1 MGLVFP
7 GYLDNMERVEIEN
20 RAEMTSSAGDQA
32 AATDASTRQR
42 VLDLLLER
50 GTMTAAE
57 LADALEL
64 TPAGVRRHLIGLV
77 DGGQITTIE
86 QTGPRGRGRPAS
98 VYQLTATGRKGF
110 GQAYD
115 DLALSALA
123 ELVAIAGPDAI
134 DRFAERRLTDL
145 EDDYRRRRTTDP
157 EKDPMEVLAEAL
169 SAAGYFAETEGS
181 AELCQHHCPVVDVA
195 TEYPQLCDAETSVFA
210 RLLGTDV
217 SRSATIAHGALACRL
232 HVGGPTPLP
241 NPVSASADR
250 KVIA

>member
-1 MGLVFP
+1 M
-7 GYLDNMERVEIEN
+7 EIEN